1 MTKGNKMMHQLTVT
15 DKELSY
21 ILMALGLQK
30 ASANSEGNVFLGHEV
45 SSVMQSIRD
54 QIRIAY
60 AEKQ

>member
-1 MTKGNKMMHQLTVT
+1 MTHLLKIS

-30 ASANSEGNVFLGHEV
+30 ASANSEGNVYLGHEI

-54 QIRIAY
+54 QVRVSY
-60 AEKQ
+60 AESQ

>member
-1 MTKGNKMMHQLTVT
+1 MIHQLTVT

-30 ASANSEGNVFLGHEV
+30 ANANAEKNVFLGHEI
-45 SSVMQSIRD
+45 STVMQSIRD
-54 QIRIAY
+54 QIRVAY

>member
-1 MTKGNKMMHQLTVT
+1 MMHQLTVT